1 MILVGQLDSPYV
13 RRVAVSLR
21 LLGHDY
27 ESDERSVFGDFESM
41 RTTNPLAR
49 IPSLILDSGETL
61 IDSHAI
67 LDSGET
73 LIDSHAILD
82 WLDDQA
88 GDGALLPR
96 TGDARRHALQRIALA
111 TGAID
116 KIGGGAVY
124 ERVIRPGE
132 FFWQDWYDRCRTQGV
147 GAIEALER
155 LDWDDTVDQ
164 PAITT
169 VCMLRFVEI
178 AMPELVPAGRYP
190 ALDALRERC
199 ESLPEFQATYPP
211 EYVVPEGG

>member
-21 LLGHDY
+21 LLGHEY

-41 RTTNPLAR
+41 RVTNPLAR
-49 IPSLILDSGETL
+49 IPSLILDSGKTL
-61 IDSHAI
+61 V
-67 LDSGET
+67 
-73 LIDSHAILD
+73 DSHAILD

-88 GDGALLPR
+88 GDRALLPR
-96 TGDARRHALQRIALA
+96 SGDARRQALQRIALA

-124 ERVIRPGE
+124 ERVIRPRE

-147 GAIEALER
+147 GAIEALDR
-155 LDWDDTVDQ
+155 LNWDDTVDQ
-164 PAITT
+164 AAITT
-169 VCMLRFVEI
+169 VCMMRFVEI

-190 ALDALRERC
+190 SLDTLRAHC
-199 ESLPEFQATYPP
+199 EALPEFQATYPP